1 VAKAAMKQERARD
14 RTVDN
19 SADSDDLS
27 AEMDLRPRSLE
38 EFIGQQTLKG
48 HLKLLIEAARKRGD
62 AACDHMLFCG
72 PPGLGKT
79 SMASIVAAEL
89 GVGFRVTSGP
99 ALERPGDLA
108 AILSNL
114 DRGDVLFVD
123 EIHRLPRPVE
133 ELLYPALED
142 FKIDIVIGKGP
153 AARSVRLDLPRFTLI
168 GATTRPGLITGP
180 LRDRFGL
187 ISRFE
192 YYSAEELALI
202 VMRSASLF
210 GLKIEREAALEIGA
224 RSRGT
229 PRIANRILR
238 RVRDFI
244 EIEGAAEVTTE
255 LAHRA
260 LEVFEIDKE
269 GLDRTDREILRAIV
283 ERFGGGPV
291 GLQTLA
297 AVVGE
302 DPETLEE
309 VYEPYLIKR
318 GFMHK
323 TPKGRVATP
332 HAYQHLGISAPPEA
346 EVLTLFDT

>member
-1 VAKAAMKQERARD
+1 MAGDEYDD
-14 RTVDN
+14 RPVSPEAGPDD
-19 SADSDDLS
+19 SATEQ
-27 AEMDLRPRSLE
+27 ALRPTSLA
-38 EFIGQQTLKG
+38 EFIGQPVLKE
-48 HLKLLIEAARKRGD
+48 HLRVMIGAVKQRGD

-79 SMASIVAAEL
+79 SMAGIAAGEL
-89 GVGFRVTSGP
+89 GVGFRITSGP

-153 AARSVRLDLPRFTLI
+153 AARSVRIDVPRFTLI

-180 LRDRFGL
+180 LRDRFGF
-187 ISRFE
+187 ISRFD
-192 YYSAEELALI
+192 YYTPEALAEIVARSAELLSVE
-202 VMRSASLF
+202 
-210 GLKIEREAALEIGA
+210 IEKRAAAEIGCRA
-224 RSRGT
+224 RGT

-238 RVRDFI
+238 RVRDFAQVN
-244 EIEGAAEVTTE
+244 GAGAITKS
-255 LAHRA
+255 LACEA
-260 LEVFEIDKE
+260 LDLFEIDGR
-269 GLDRTDREILRAIV
+269 GLDRTDRAILATIV
-283 ERFGGGPV
+283 RKFGGGPV
-291 GLQTLA
+291 GLQTLS

-302 DPETLEE
+302 DPETIEE
-309 VYEPYLIKR
+309 MYEPYLIQQ

-323 TPKGRVATP
+323 TPRGRVATP
-332 HAYQHLGISAPPEA
+332 KAYEHLGLEHPA
-346 EVLTLFDT
+346 EVELLSLFDQEV

>member
-1 VAKAAMKQERARD
+1 MVPEPLEQ
-14 RTVDN
+14 
-19 SADSDDLS
+19 DLS
-27 AEMDLRPRSLE
+27 VEASLRPRKLD
-38 EFIGQQTLKG
+38 EFVGQETLKR
-48 HLKLLIEAARKRGD
+48 HLRLVLEAARRRGEPT
-62 AACDHMLFCG
+62 CDHMLFCG

-79 SMASIVAAEL
+79 SMAGIVAAEL
-89 GVGFRVTSGP
+89 RVGFRITSGP

-108 AILSNL
+108 AILTNL
-114 DRGDVLFVD
+114 EPGDVLFVD

-133 ELLYPALED
+133 ELLYPALEE

-153 AARSVRLDLPRFTLI
+153 AARSVRLDLPRFTMI

-187 ISRFE
+187 VSRFE
-192 YYSAEELALI
+192 YYTPDELARI
-202 VMRSASLF
+202 VSRAASIL
-210 GLKIEREAALEIGA
+210 GLTIEWEAALEIGR

-238 RVRDFI
+238 RVRDFADL
-244 EIEGAAEVTTE
+244 EDTDRLDLHLAE
-255 LAHRA
+255 RA
-260 LEVFEIDKE
+260 LDVFQIDRE
-269 GLDRTDREILRAIV
+269 GLDKTDREILRAIV

-323 TPKGRVATP
+323 TPKGRVATSD
-332 HAYQHLGISAPPEA
+332 AYRHLGVESPPEA
-346 EVLTLFDT
+346 EVLTLFDSQA

>member
-1 VAKAAMKQERARD
+1 MEEYSESRPVSPEAVPEDTATEQA
-14 RTVDN
+14 
-19 SADSDDLS
+19 
-27 AEMDLRPRSLE
+27 LRPTSLA
-38 EFIGQQTLKG
+38 EFIGQPVLKE
-48 HLKLLIEAARKRGD
+48 HLRVMIEAAKQRQD

-79 SMASIVAAEL
+79 SMAGIVAAEL

-114 DRGDVLFVD
+114 ERGDVLFVD

-133 ELLYPALED
+133 ELMYPALED

-153 AARSVRLDLPRFTLI
+153 AARSVRIDVPRFTLI

-180 LRDRFGL
+180 LRDRFGF
-187 ISRFE
+187 ISRFD
-192 YYSAEELALI
+192 YYSPEALADI
-202 VMRSASLF
+202 VKRSASRLS
-210 GLKIEREAALEIGA
+210 LAIDEEAAMEIGL

-238 RVRDFI
+238 RVRDFAQVN
-244 EIEGAAEVTTE
+244 GADVITRSIACK
-255 LAHRA
+255 A
-260 LEVFEIDKE
+260 LDLFEIDSR
-269 GLDRTDREILRAIV
+269 GLDRTDRAILEAVVRN
-283 ERFGGGPV
+283 FGGGPV
-291 GLQTLA
+291 GLQTLS

-302 DPETLEE
+302 DPETIEE
-309 VYEPYLIKR
+309 MYEPFLIQH

-323 TPKGRVATP
+323 TPRGRVATP
-332 HAYQHLGISAPPEA
+332 QAYRHLGVEHPAEA
-346 EVLTLFDT
+346 ELLSLFDQEV

>member
-1 VAKAAMKQERARD
+1 MS
-14 RTVDN
+14 TVDPP
-19 SADSDDLS
+19 DRPDLAPKAGPEEVLS
-27 AEMDLRPRSLE
+27 EQALRPTSLS
-38 EFIGQQTLKG
+38 EFIGQPALKE
-48 HLKLLIEAARKRGD
+48 HLRVMLGAARRRQD

-79 SMASIVAAEL
+79 SMAGIVAAEL

-153 AARSVRLDLPRFTLI
+153 AARSVRIDVPRFTLI

-180 LRDRFGL
+180 LRDRFGF
-187 ISRFE
+187 ISRFD
-192 YYSAEELALI
+192 YYGPEDLARI
-202 VMRSASLF
+202 VERSAALL
-210 GLKIEREAALEIGA
+210 GIRIESEAAAEIGRRA
-224 RSRGT
+224 RGT

-238 RVRDFI
+238 RVRDF
-244 EIEGAAEVTTE
+244 AEVNGEDSITLE
-255 LAHRA
+255 LAEAA
-260 LEVFEIDKE
+260 LGLFDIDSR
-269 GLDRTDREILRAIV
+269 GLDRTDRAILEAIV
-283 ERFGGGPV
+283 RKFGGGPV

-309 VYEPYLIKR
+309 MYEPYLIQQ

-323 TPKGRVATP
+323 TPRGRVATAS
-332 HAYQHLGISAPPEA
+332 AYEHLGVDHPVEA
-346 EVLTLFDT
+346 ELLSLFDQEA

>member
-1 VAKAAMKQERARD
+1 MTDERRPLSPEAGPED
-14 RTVDN
+14 
-19 SADSDDLS
+19 SATEQ
-27 AEMDLRPRSLE
+27 ALRPASLA
-38 EFIGQQTLKG
+38 EFIGQPALKE
-48 HLKLLIEAARKRGD
+48 HLRVMIGAVKQRRDI
-62 AACDHMLFCG
+62 ACDHMLFCG

-79 SMASIVAAEL
+79 SMAGIVAGEL
-89 GVGFRVTSGP
+89 GVGFRITSGP

-114 DRGDVLFVD
+114 DQGDVLFVD

-153 AARSVRLDLPRFTLI
+153 AARSVRIDVPRFTLI

-180 LRDRFGL
+180 LRDRFGF
-187 ISRFE
+187 ISRFD
-192 YYSAEELALI
+192 YYSPDALAEI
-202 VMRSASLF
+202 VGRSAALLSVAID
-210 GLKIEREAALEIGA
+210 GAAAAEIGRRA
-224 RSRGT
+224 RGT

-238 RVRDFI
+238 RVRDFAQVN
-244 EIEGAAEVTTE
+244 GAEVVTE
-255 LAHRA
+255 SLACEA
-260 LEVFEIDKE
+260 LELFEIDSR
-269 GLDRTDREILRAIV
+269 GLDRTDRAILGAIV
-283 ERFGGGPV
+283 GKFGGGPV

-309 VYEPYLIKR
+309 MYEPFLIQQ

-323 TPKGRVATP
+323 TPRGRVATP
-332 HAYQHLGISAPPEA
+332 QAYQHLGVEHPAEA
-346 EVLTLFDT
+346 ELLSLFDQEV